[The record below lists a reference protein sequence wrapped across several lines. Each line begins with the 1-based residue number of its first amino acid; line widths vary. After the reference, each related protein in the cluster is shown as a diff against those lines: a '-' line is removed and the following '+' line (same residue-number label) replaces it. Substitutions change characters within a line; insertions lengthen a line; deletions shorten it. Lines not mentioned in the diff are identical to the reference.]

1 MERKTVGVPV
11 SIENSS
17 VPTFHDTVLDGKAY
31 MLPYMKTTVLYP
43 TPAPFI
49 ILQSS
54 LQLASFFLFEKI
66 TV

>member
-31 MLPYMKTTVLYP
+31 MLPYMKTTVLYL

-49 ILQSS
+49 IL
-54 LQLASFFLFEKI
+54 
-66 TV
+66 